1 MSLEAEEDVFERIQE
16 LVQIGV
22 TERINLTNLI
32 ARLSL
37 ENAKLTTKVQEL
49 EKELNCKK
57 IAC

>member
-1 MSLEAEEDVFERIQE
+1 MSLEAEKDVVERIQE